1 MQIKYI
7 HFNIM
12 KKISLILLSIVIA
25 FGFLIPTSHKIP
37 VEGASEADW
46 NPASFWY
53 HPWGRSGTHKGIDI
67 FAKQGVPVLA
77 ASSGVVVYT
86 GFNDIGGNM
95 VVVLG
100 AKWRF
105 YYYAH
110 LQQIDTRVLRLI
122 SMGDAIGTVGNTG
135 NAQGKPPH
143 LHFVVRSLF
152 PLFWQYDDSKPESW
166 SRMFYIDP
174 VTLLTP

>member
-1 MQIKYI
+1 
-7 HFNIM
+7 M
-12 KKISLILLSIVIA
+12 KITPLIFLSIVIGG
-25 FGFLIPTSHKIP
+25 GFLIPAGHKIP
-37 VEGASEADW
+37 VQGASAADW

-67 FAKQGVPVLA
+67 FAKEGVPVLA

-86 GFNDIGGNM
+86 GFNDMGGN
-95 VVVLG
+95 VIVILG

-110 LQQIDTRVLRLI
+110 LQRI
-122 SMGDAIGTVGNTG
+122 SAHSLQLVSTGDAIGNVGNTG

-143 LHFVVRSLF
+143 LHFVIRSLF
-152 PLFWQYDDSKPESW
+152 PLFWLYDDSKPQPW

-174 VTLLTP
+174 VTLLTPS

>member
-1 MQIKYI
+1 
-7 HFNIM
+7 M

-95 VVVLG
+95 VVVLS

-110 LQQIDTRVLRLI
+110 LQRIDTRVLRLI

-152 PLFWQYDDSKPESW
+152 PLFWQYDDNKPEPW

>member
-1 MQIKYI
+1 M
-7 HFNIM
+7 F
-12 KKISLILLSIVIA
+12 
-25 FGFLIPTSHKIP
+25 FLTPASHKIP
-37 VEGASEADW
+37 VAGATAADW

-67 FAKQGVPVLA
+67 FAKDGAPVLA
-77 ASSGVVVYT
+77 ASSGIVVYA
-86 GFNDIGGNM
+86 GFNDIGGNI
-95 VVVLG
+95 VVILG

-110 LQQIDTRVLRLI
+110 LQRIDARSFRFVR
-122 SMGDAIGTVGNTG
+122 MGKKIGTVGTTG
-135 NAQGKPPH
+135 NAQGKAPH

-152 PLFWQYDDSKPESW
+152 PLVWQYDDCKPQPW

-174 VTLLTP
+174 VTLLVP

>member
-1 MQIKYI
+1 
-7 HFNIM
+7 M
-12 KKISLILLSIVIA
+12 KITPLILLSIVIGG
-25 FGFLIPTSHKIP
+25 GFLIPASHKIP
-37 VEGASEADW
+37 VQGASAADW

-67 FAKQGVPVLA
+67 FAKEGVPVLA

-86 GFNDIGGNM
+86 GFNDMGGN
-95 VVVLG
+95 VIVILG

-110 LQQIDTRVLRLI
+110 LQRINVHSLQLVST
-122 SMGDAIGTVGNTG
+122 GDVIGNVGNTG

-143 LHFVVRSLF
+143 LHFVIRSLF
-152 PLFWQYDDSKPESW
+152 PLFWQYDDSKPQPW

-174 VTLLTP
+174 VTLLTPS